1 MDTRQA
7 HKSER
12 FFGGYGQVQYSIRNG
27 LDTCPNHPTKTYDKA
42 NNGLCK
48 TSDTM
53 EKEYGSRSQKIGI
66 ELVELA
72 DEKIKGLQ
80 QQYDVLKRCGL

>member
-1 MDTRQA
+1 
-7 HKSER
+7 
-12 FFGGYGQVQYSIRNG
+12 
-27 LDTCPNHPTKTYDKA
+27 
-42 NNGLCK
+42 
-48 TSDTM
+48 M